1 MLAKLSS
8 QLTVACDK
16 IAMLEQSNSTV
27 HQGTIASM
35 QSKLDS
41 IIAMVPSDS
50 AGSPVSTGALS
61 QSPNLKASASF
72 AVNLVHNTDPNRNL
86 DAPATDESRRKLNV
100 VIYGLEEC
108 IEGTQRFQRT
118 RKDLEAVGDL
128 FTFLDPLVT
137 AQLIS
142 DCFRL
147 GKDRKDKTRPLLVKF
162 ARRCDV
168 ELILSQR
175 KKLSSKPGI
184 GVKPDMSIDERKV
197 ESILLKERRSL
208 INTGVERSS
217 IKIRR
222 NSLFVDNCKIG
233 SVIDSAF
240 SKIPLADKVPHDV
253 SSYAQASQLRT
264 SDDTQPETP
273 TLINSRSTNSL
284 NSHSTNSSQSI
295 QLRTGDD
302 TQPGTPTSISSR
314 STNSLNSHSTNSS
327 QSTS

>member
-1 MLAKLSS
+1 M
-8 QLTVACDK
+8 
-16 IAMLEQSNSTV
+16 
-27 HQGTIASM
+27 
-35 QSKLDS
+35 
-41 IIAMVPSDS
+41 
-50 AGSPVSTGALS
+50 
-61 QSPNLKASASF
+61 
-72 AVNLVHNTDPNRNL
+72 
-86 DAPATDESRRKLNV
+86 
-100 VIYGLEEC
+100 
-108 IEGTQRFQRT
+108 
-118 RKDLEAVGDL
+118 EAVGDL

-147 GKDRKDKTRPLLVKF
+147 GKYRKDKTRPLLVKF

-240 SKIPLADKVPHDV
+240 SKIPLADKVPH
-253 SSYAQASQLRT
+253 A
-264 SDDTQPETP
+264 
-273 TLINSRSTNSL
+273 
-284 NSHSTNSSQSI
+284 
-295 QLRTGDD
+295 
-302 TQPGTPTSISSR
+302 
-314 STNSLNSHSTNSS
+314 
-327 QSTS
+327 